1 MDLLTLSIV
10 NGTIALAFIAI
21 MARLAQLNPAHRY
34 FCYWTVAGVCLLIN
48 AAVGGLSDLVSVP
61 YVLMPALTNSAIA
74 LMHLCFLTGVCL
86 WLHRPVPKVAMLVWF
101 LLFVGWL
108 LTPLAQQ
115 HTVARIG
122 VHMLLVMVCSIY
134 SFYLVWRFAKA
145 SISRQLF
152 LFAFGFNSCQF
163 AVRAIVLGIDLH
175 TSDPSGQLN
184 VLQHITHQ
192 LGWFALTTFILAM
205 LAATISCYAQ
215 DIWFDLR
222 QQAHTDA
229 LTGLFNRHGLLPRLQ
244 KLLQITKQQQTP
256 LTMAILDL
264 DHFKHLNDHYGHPVG
279 DRVLQWLGQQM
290 KYHFREQDLLVR
302 LGGEEFLLVLPG
314 LDQHSS
320 QLKLESLRLLIHQ
333 QRFLDLPDL
342 QLSASV
348 GALVLPANALQHPNP
363 DHWLAQADA
372 ALYQAKAAG
381 RNQLTFAT
389 TNLA

>member
-21 MARLAQLNPAHRY
+21 MARLAQLNHGHRY
-34 FCYWTVAGVCLLIN
+34 FRYWSFAGFCLFIN
-48 AAVGGLSDLVSVP
+48 SVVGGIYDIVGLP
-61 YVLMPALTNSAIA
+61 YVLTPGLTNSAIA
-74 LMHLCFLTGVCL
+74 WMHLCFLAGVCI
-86 WLHRPVPKVAMLVWF
+86 WLHRPVPKLAML
-101 LLFVGWL
+101 LWL
-108 LTPLAQQ
+108 LGFSAWMATPLAQNNAM
-115 HTVARIG
+115 TRIS
-122 VHMLLVMVCSIY
+122 VQMSLIVLCSSY
-134 SFYLVWRFAKA
+134 SFYLVWRYAKP
-145 SISRQLF
+145 SLSRQLF
-152 LFAFGFNSCQF
+152 LFAFGFNACQF
-163 AVRAIVLGIDLH
+163 ALRASLLLVDL
-175 TSDPSGQLN
+175 SGEHISMFQQL
-184 VLQHITHQ
+184 THQ
-192 LGWFALTTFILAM
+192 LGWFALTTFALAM

-215 DIWFDLR
+215 DMWFELH

-229 LTGLFNRHGLLPRLQ
+229 LTGLLNRHGFLPRLQ
-244 KLLQITKQQQTP
+244 KLLQKTKQQQTP

-314 LDQHSS
+314 LDQQSS
-320 QLKLESLRLLIHQ
+320 QLKLESLRLLINQ

-348 GALVLPANALQHPNP
+348 GALVLTANALQHPNP
-363 DHWLAQADA
+363 EHWLAQTDA

-381 RNQLTFAT
+381 RNQLTFAGT
-389 TNLA
+389 SLA